1 MPRKPNIE
9 LQAKITAIKRD
20 QILDAAKAVFA
31 EKDFHR
37 ATIKDVATR
46 AGVADGTVYNYF
58 ENKNALILGLMDRF
72 NQSDKRETDFAKL
85 EPENLGTFLRE
96 YTRERFKALSSEGMS
111 LFQAVLPEILVN
123 QELRTLYRERII
135 SPTFAAAESMV
146 ATIMDSS
153 DLTHDEVMLN
163 LQLEAAMFVGL
174 IVLRIIG
181 DERLE
186 KNWEKIPDA
195 ISSLMLNAFQ
205 TKEKKS

>member
-1 MPRKPNIE
+1 MPRKPNSE
-9 LQAKITAIKRD
+9 LQAKVTALKRD

-72 NQSDKRETDFAKL
+72 NQTNNRETDFAKL
-85 EPENLGTFLRE
+85 EPDNFETFLRE
-96 YTRERFKALSSEGMS
+96 YTRERFKALNLEGMS

-123 QELRTLYRERII
+123 EELRTLYRERII
-135 SPTFAAAESMV
+135 SPTFAAAEGMI
-146 ATIMDSS
+146 ANIENSS
-153 DLTHDEVMLN
+153 GLDKDEIMLN

-181 DERLE
+181 NEHLE
-186 KNWEKIPDA
+186 KHWEKIPDA
-195 ISSLMLNAFQ
+195 ISSLMLKAFMK
-205 TKEKKS
+205 KEPS

>member
-1 MPRKPNIE
+1 MPRTKANPE
-9 LQAKITAIKRD
+9 LQEKIVALKRD
-20 QILDAAKAVFA
+20 QILDAARVVFA

-72 NQSDKRETDFAKL
+72 NQSDQREPDFARL
-85 EPENLGTFLRE
+85 ETTDLETFVRT
-96 YTRERFKALSSEGMS
+96 YTRERFAMLSSEGLS

-135 SPTFAAAESMV
+135 DPTFAAAEPMIKSLMK
-146 ATIMDSS
+146 SS
-153 DLTHDEVMLN
+153 GLNHDEVLLK

-181 DERLE
+181 DDHLERHWDEL
-186 KNWEKIPDA
+186 PDA
-195 ISSLMLNAFQ
+195 ISDLMLKAFSQ
-205 TKEKKS
+205 EKPS

>member
-1 MPRKPNIE
+1 MPRKPNPE
-9 LQAKITAIKRD
+9 LQAKITAVKRD

-72 NQSDKRETDFAKL
+72 NQSDNREMDFAKL
-85 EPENLGTFLRE
+85 TPDNLETFMRE
-96 YTRERFKALSSEGMS
+96 YTRERFKALNDEGMS

-123 QELRTLYRERII
+123 EELRTLYRERII
-135 SPTFAAAESMV
+135 SPTFAAAEGMIASLKNSSGL
-146 ATIMDSS
+146 DS
-153 DLTHDEVMLN
+153 DEIMLN

-181 DERLE
+181 DENLE

-195 ISSLMLNAFQ
+195 ISSLMLKAF
-205 TKEKKS
+205 TEKKPS